1 MRHTFVIWDDCPR
14 RINEMEPR
22 LRMALS
28 DVGMDAEIH
37 IHNERPLLARNK
49 MLGATPA
56 FQLDDGDLWRL
67 HVGKSVTVDEFK
79 ALLNVLRHTEKRS
92 KA

>member
-1 MRHTFVIWDDCPR
+1 MKHTLVIWDDCPR

-49 MLGATPA
+49 MLGTTPA
-56 FQLDDGDLWRL
+56 FQLDDGDFWRL
-67 HVGKSVTVDEFK
+67 QAGKSVTVDEFK
-79 ALLNVLRHTEKRS
+79 ALLNVLLRVKMRL
-92 KA
+92 